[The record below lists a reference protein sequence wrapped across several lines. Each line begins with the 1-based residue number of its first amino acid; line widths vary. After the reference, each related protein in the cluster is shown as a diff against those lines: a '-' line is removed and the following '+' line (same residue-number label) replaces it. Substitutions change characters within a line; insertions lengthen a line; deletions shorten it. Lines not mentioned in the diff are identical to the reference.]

1 MGSIWGPLDRSR
13 LDQGFIFASQDS
25 QEFLLGT
32 PRDFKGFME
41 MVVIPRQRGHT
52 SLEQLFV
59 ISEIRSSYTS
69 QESYAGLIVRFL
81 GIPPHNILLSF
92 KISIL
97 LVLATDTFLL
107 CASVSVRNCA
117 LELLQ

>member
-1 MGSIWGPLDRSR
+1 
-13 LDQGFIFASQDS
+13 
-25 QEFLLGT
+25 
-32 PRDFKGFME
+32 
-41 MVVIPRQRGHT
+41 MVGIPRQRGHT